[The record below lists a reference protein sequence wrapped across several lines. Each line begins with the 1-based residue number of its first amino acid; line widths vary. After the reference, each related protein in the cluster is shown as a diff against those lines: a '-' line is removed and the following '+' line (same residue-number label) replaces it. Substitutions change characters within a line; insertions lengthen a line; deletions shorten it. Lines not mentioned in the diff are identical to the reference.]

1 MHMLLGTDCMND
13 IIDGYCDSS
22 VITGVRRTRHAAV
35 ENAGSEFIARR
46 FHIERAFTVAWS
58 FRLLLGGHEWL
69 AC

>member
-1 MHMLLGTDCMND
+1 MLLGTDCMND

-22 VITGVRRTRHAAV
+22 AITCVRPRHAAV
-35 ENAGSEFIARR
+35 ENARSEFIARR

-58 FRLLLGGHEWL
+58 FRLLLGGRDWM